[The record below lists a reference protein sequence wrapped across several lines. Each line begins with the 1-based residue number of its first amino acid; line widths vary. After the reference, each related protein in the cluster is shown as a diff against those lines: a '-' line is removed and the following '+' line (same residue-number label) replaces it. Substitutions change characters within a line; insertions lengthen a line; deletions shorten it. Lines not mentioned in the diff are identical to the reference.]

1 MVASQ
6 FEEARLLQE
15 NITSVRVWRLN
26 SATTTEMF
34 ARGSVLLTALLIS
47 SLSAVAQSAPEKESV
62 AVVELGGETSQTL
75 HGGGTAFGPT
85 VAVEVTPIEN
95 WLELEAGVT
104 SLFSSTS
111 TEWDLDLIFKKP
123 WTLSKKAEL
132 MAGIGP
138 AWVHTND
145 PALTANSVSA
155 EAELDFMYWP
165 HAKHRFGWYI
175 EPTYDY
181 NFGRRHQQSLS
192 IAGGLLIAIR

>member
-1 MVASQ
+1 
-6 FEEARLLQE
+6 
-15 NITSVRVWRLN
+15 
-26 SATTTEMF
+26 MF
-34 ARGSVLLTALLIS
+34 AQGSVLLTALLICC
-47 SLSAVAQSAPEKESV
+47 LSAIAQSVPEKESA

-75 HGGGTAFGPT
+75 QGGGTSFGPT
-85 VAVEVTPIEN
+85 IAVEVTPIEN

-104 SLFSSTS
+104 ALFSSTS
-111 TEWDLDLIFKKP
+111 TEWDVDLIFKKP

-138 AWVHTND
+138 VWVHTND
-145 PALTANSVSA
+145 PTLAANSVSA

-165 HAKHRFGWYI
+165 HAKHKFGWYI

-192 IAGGLLIAIR
+192 VAGGLLIALP